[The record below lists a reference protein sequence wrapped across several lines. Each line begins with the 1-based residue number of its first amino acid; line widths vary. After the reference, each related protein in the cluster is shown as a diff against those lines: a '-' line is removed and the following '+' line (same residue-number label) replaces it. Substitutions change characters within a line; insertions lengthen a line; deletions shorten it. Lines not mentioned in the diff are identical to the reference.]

1 MARFVNDSMQ
11 SMPIPHSTA
20 ENNILVDNLIQNLC
34 NKYKVVIVE
43 DDRELQIQYKEIFE
57 TYGCDPIFL
66 TCINQ
71 VKQRIDYS
79 NESMLYILD
88 ISLGKNRKT
97 EGLEILE
104 FVKNANPRNFVVL
117 ISTYI
122 SHYEHQLDKANMT
135 FEKGTSL
142 DVYIREILKTFLNHC
157 FDPLKEINE
166 KESII
171 PVTSQK
177 SSSNNLEIY
186 HNLLADPYWVQC
198 NKGRFVAIAN
208 GEVIVNDQLEYLLD
222 MIEKKYPN
230 KERFFAQIMSA
241 SELQDI
247 QDMSFSM
254 SF

>member
-1 MARFVNDSMQ
+1 
-11 SMPIPHSTA
+11 
-20 ENNILVDNLIQNLC
+20 
-34 NKYKVVIVE
+34 
-43 DDRELQIQYKEIFE
+43 
-57 TYGCDPIFL
+57 
-66 TCINQ
+66 
-71 VKQRIDYS
+71 
-79 NESMLYILD
+79 
-88 ISLGKNRKT
+88 
-97 EGLEILE
+97 
-104 FVKNANPRNFVVL
+104 
-117 ISTYI
+117 
-122 SHYEHQLDKANMT
+122 MT

-222 MIEKKYPN
+222 MIEKKIS
-230 KERFFAQIMSA
+230 K
-241 SELQDI
+241 
-247 QDMSFSM
+247 
-254 SF
+254 